1 MFNFRI
7 QWQENQGQNPVTA
20 CMIRAHSSGN
30 QTSHIFVWRSWPTAT
45 TQLSQNSPHNPP
57 NRFIYTQTYPHLT
70 LTFYSTF
77 LTTLGLIFSPFV
89 VYFNALASKLGRHHL
104 RVYTPL
110 YMYTCQR
117 LVHGVNWLSGLV
129 YGKSVHEHGW
139 NGKPWECGEGG
150 QLQVCEVFLPLPT
163 VVGHSSNTGSCCSHG
178 CEQGNWEHSAQA
190 WPWPASSLRPCPG
203 QVLLFVFFQVIL
215 TKP

>member
-20 CMIRAHSSGN
+20 CMIRAHSSEN

-77 LTTLGLIFSPFV
+77 LTTLDLIFSPFI

-104 RVYTPL
+104 RVYTSIYV
-110 YMYTCQR
+110 YMPTSCSWGE
-117 LVHGVNWLSGLV
+117 LAFWFGVWKISSWTWMERQAMGVRRRWPTPSLWGLPSSY
-129 YGKSVHEHGW
+129 YGCWS
-139 NGKPWECGEGG
+139 
-150 QLQVCEVFLPLPT
+150 
-163 VVGHSSNTGSCCSHG
+163 
-178 CEQGNWEHSAQA
+178 
-190 WPWPASSLRPCPG
+190 
-203 QVLLFVFFQVIL
+203 
-215 TKP
+215 